1 MVDSLSFGE
10 SLMTSLTGIT
20 VVFSVLVILAL
31 ATIVIAKVVSMFAKT
46 HNTPVAAGP
55 AVASA
60 PVVQSDAEEDLS
72 DVVAVLQGAVS
83 MESGIPVDKLVI
95 TSIKSVPDK
104 RTDQ

>member
-46 HNTPVAAGP
+46 HSTPVAAGP